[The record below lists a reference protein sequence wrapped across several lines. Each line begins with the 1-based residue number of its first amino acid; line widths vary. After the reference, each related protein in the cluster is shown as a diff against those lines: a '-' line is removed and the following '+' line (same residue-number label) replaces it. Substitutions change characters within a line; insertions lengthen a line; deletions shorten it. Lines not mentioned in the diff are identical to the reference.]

1 MADQINP
8 GAFRVMC
15 DMWGVDAAVK
25 AAKRIGVTI
34 PDDMIQ
40 EQREREQEVQA
51 RWDAIFARFKKDDE
65 E

>member
-15 DMWGVDAAVK
+15 DMWGVDDAIK
-25 AAKRIGVTI
+25 NAKRMGLTVL
-34 PDDMIQ
+34 DDMIQ
-40 EQREREQEVQA
+40 AQREKEYEVQA
-51 RWDAIFARFKKDDE
+51 RWNAIFKKDDE

>member
-15 DMWGVDAAVK
+15 DMWGVDDAIK
-25 AAKRIGVTI
+25 NAKRMGVTI

-40 EQREREQEVQA
+40 EQREREQKVQA
-51 RWDAIFARFKKDDE
+51 RWDRVVKDVMAHDKQ
-65 E
+65 

>member
-1 MADQINP
+1 MADRIND

-15 DMWGVDAAVK
+15 DMWGVDSAII
-25 AAKRIGVTI
+25 AAKRMGMTV

-40 EQREREQEVQA
+40 TQREKENETQA
-51 RWDAIFARFKKDDE
+51 RWNAIFKKDDE

>member
-15 DMWGVDAAVK
+15 DMCGVDDAIK
-25 AAKRIGVTI
+25 KAKRMGLTV

-40 EQREREQEVQA
+40 KQRENEKEVQA
-51 RWDAIFARFKKDDE
+51 GWDRVVKDVLRSDR
-65 E
+65 